1 MYLLSVVR
9 GETEGSTAAGGKEV
23 VPVSPGHTVRLHL
36 LHPTPGLLL
45 AQSQELLRHLDL
57 LDVPEPVVSLSR
69 ENYRDW
75 V

>member
-1 MYLLSVVR
+1 MR
-9 GETEGSTAAGGKEV
+9 GETEGSTAAGGEEV

-57 LDVPEPVVSLSR
+57 LDVGECEVSLSG